1 MSMLCGLKDCVGGM
15 ISFVCEAYVLVGH
28 IPDSWQRFEC
38 LQGLTRWSF
47 ESLECLDRWAEG
59 GLSVCKALLV
69 VYL

>member
-1 MSMLCGLKDCVGGM
+1 MSMPCGLMDCVEGM

-28 IPDSWQRFEC
+28 IPDSRRRLEC
-38 LQGLTRWSF
+38 LKGLTRWSF

-69 VYL
+69 VWL